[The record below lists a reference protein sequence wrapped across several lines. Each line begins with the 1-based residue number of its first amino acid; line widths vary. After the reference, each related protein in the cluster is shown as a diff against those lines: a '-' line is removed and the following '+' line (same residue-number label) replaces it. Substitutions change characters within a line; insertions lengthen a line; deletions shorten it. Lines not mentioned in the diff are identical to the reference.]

1 MIKSKNFIPV
11 NEINLSGNEK
21 KYVDDC
27 IKTNWISSEGSYVS
41 KFEENFSSLID
52 KKYAVA
58 VSSGTAALQIA
69 FDSLNLKKG
78 DEVILPSFTI
88 VSCLLPII
96 RLNLKPIF
104 IDSDLNTWN
113 MNVSDIENKI
123 TKKTKVIL
131 VSHIYGLP
139 TEMTRIVKLAKKNKI
154 FIIEDSA
161 EAHGLKYNGK
171 YCGWYGDISIFS
183 FYANK
188 LITTGEGGMLLTNNK
203 KIFQRSK
210 SLRNLFFGKSNRFKH
225 DDMGWNYR
233 MTNIQAAIGCAQL
246 EKLNQHVVRKKEI
259 GNFYLNNIKTNNNFQ
274 LPLKTYNKS
283 ENVYWVFGILLK
295 GKFENKVKYITN
307 ILNKKFN
314 IGTRPFFWP
323 LHKQP
328 ILKNLNYNINNK
340 NLLNAEY
347 ISKNGFY
354 IPSGIAIKNSDIK
367 YISNVINYILG
378 D

>member
-246 EKLNQHVVRKKEI
+246 EKLNQHVVRKKDI